1 MWLHNMCLCM
11 CAYLLSHVQLFVT
24 PLTLACQ
31 APCPWAFPGKN
42 TEVG

>member
-1 MWLHNMCLCM
+1 MCLSM
-11 CAYLLSHVQLFVT
+11 CAYLLGRVQLFVT

-31 APCPWAFPGKN
+31 VPGPWAFPGKN